1 MGFSIH
7 YRSTQRV
14 DPAKAQ
20 AVERAAT
27 ELCRGRSW
35 LKCEPVYLMPD
46 EDGHLR
52 GSSKPNFLPHPDDA
66 AAAAGSGLPDGTTRD
81 MLEILCRLSREYG
94 IDWEIGHDQSDGP
107 IGYVRGGVSD
117 EVVEAQVEAFADLV
131 NILED
136 ELDKF
141 EEEDRR

>member
-7 YRSTQRV
+7 YRSTEPV
-14 DPAKAQ
+14 APAVAEVV
-20 AVERAAT
+20 ARAAT

-52 GSSKPNFLPHPDDA
+52 GHSKPNFLPHPDDA
-66 AAAAGSGLPDGTTRD
+66 AAAAISGLPDGTTRD
-81 MLEILCRLSREYG
+81 MLDILCRLSREHG
-94 IDWEIGHDQSDGP
+94 IDWEIGHDHSDGP

-117 EVVEAQVEAFADLV
+117 EEVEAQVEAFADLG

-136 ELDKF
+136 ELDKLQ
-141 EEEDRR
+141 EDNLS